1 MYIAIY
7 TDKNKAMMNV
17 SNSSCNSLIHME
29 SVYKNFS
36 ILSIEVFD
44 ILK

>member
-7 TDKNKAMMNV
+7 TDKNKAIMNV
-17 SNSSCNSLIHME
+17 SNSSSNSLIHME
-29 SVYKNFS
+29 SAYKIFS
-36 ILSIEVFD
+36 ILLIEVFD